1 MSNPI
6 PIKRKFSAVNNK
18 ENIKYT
24 NNFQQKKI
32 LNNKYKNHSQ
42 KDVSVPI
49 NSKLNNKII
58 EKYLNENNY
67 TKNIFNEKEN
77 SKIQNKENG
86 IPNPNNNNN
95 NLPEDIIID
104 NNLINNQINN
114 GNQEYITINDI
125 IGEKCEINLDILR
138 LFFNNFEQSKT
149 SRKNMGVIKSYGV
162 NTYQGIV
169 RNYNEDRVSIII
181 NMNKPKDFVKGK
193 WPKTS
198 FFGIYDGHGGE
209 GCSEYLRDN
218 LHKLICNNEKF
229 PEDIPGAIK
238 LGISKAEQDFLNNF
252 ALSENKE
259 EIIDKSGSCAII
271 ILIVDTNIYIANVG
285 DSRCLLSMDNGN
297 KYLEVTKDHKPN
309 SPNEIIR
316 IKKNGGNIYQSQTV
330 IANTENFD
338 LNGKI
343 LIGPY
348 RVLPGRLSVSRTIGD
363 AEAKLVKFGGNPNV
377 IICEPEIYYYDL
389 KKENIDFLILGC
401 DGIYDQMSNKE
412 VLDCAWMV
420 IKEKENIIVKES
432 KNIHNHSGLI
442 VDLIIKSSLARKSF
456 DNVTCLFVALKD
468 LGIKEMEQNEN
479 NNEQNIKE
487 NGSKSDNGVAIQNI
501 FPFPS
506 PEESTGGVNPQN
518 NNNKNNFEK
527 IYTIKRRSNIISK
540 KDINNLNNE
549 ETKCKTNRNDNRT
562 DPMDNNKIM
571 NNKIYN
577 TDYKVGSLKLNNDI
591 EYNKN
596 GQIYN
601 KDNPNLKD
609 FNIEKNHENY
619 RKIETKQSIRKEN
632 FDENENLSHNKYPS
646 SNLIAYSKKNQSFN
660 KKINKYLISLNNN
673 NNSSGINN
681 NNLNN
686 TNYKQIKKTNDYN
699 NYATYAT
706 KKISGGNIINRKNFE
721 INTNKKNSN
730 NSEIFKP
737 VSKFNLN
744 YQQPLKVIESK
755 NSFTNSTKNLSLTN
769 KNSIIVNNI
778 NNINKNNNQNQIN
791 HVNTKTHRYIITNKD
806 NRNSAYIT
814 FNNNNINIA
823 NKINTTQN
831 ENIYNDKFKKKYVNL
846 NEQYKFQ
853 SQLMNNSINSNNASY
868 YNQNLN
874 QRKAKKHLSI
884 NNPETNSNSMFS
896 SNTFIGI
903 KNINNPL
910 GSRIKRDINSKIRQ
924 MSMQKSLPNNN
935 FRDFRVNQKINGVNS
950 RHNLSMQ
957 SIQLTNNMNN
967 YNYGDKIHKMKTY
980 KFNGDKNYQS
990 STNNSSHKINNY
1002 TFGKY
1007 NINNN
1012 NYLMTDLGRTK
1023 KEFLFADN
1031 KNNKFF

>member
-6 PIKRKFSAVNNK
+6 PMKRKFSALNNK
-18 ENIKYT
+18 ENIKYS
-24 NNFQQKKI
+24 NNFQQKKMI
-32 LNNKYKNHSQ
+32 NNKYKNHSQ
-42 KDVSVPI
+42 KDVTLPI

-67 TKNIFNEKEN
+67 TKNIFNGKEN
-77 SKIQNKENG
+77 SKNQGGENG
-86 IPNPNNNNN
+86 ILIQNNNN
-95 NLPEDIIID
+95 NLPEDNIIID
-104 NNLINNQINN
+104 NNAINNQINN
-114 GNQEYITINDI
+114 GKQEFITINDI

-138 LFFNNFEQSKT
+138 LFFNNFEESKT

-181 NMNKPKDFVKGK
+181 NMNKPKDFIKGK

-238 LGISKAEQDFLNNF
+238 LGISKAEQDFLNNY
-252 ALSENKE
+252 ALSDNKE

-297 KYLEVTKDHKPN
+297 KYIEVTQDHKPN
-309 SPNEIIR
+309 SPKEIIR

-330 IANTENFD
+330 ITNTENFD

-363 AEAKLVKFGGNPNV
+363 AEAKIVKFGGNPNV
-377 IICEPEIYYYDL
+377 IICEPEIFFYDL

-401 DGIYDQMSNKE
+401 DGIFDQMSNKE

-420 IKEKENIIVKES
+420 IKEKENILIKES

-442 VDLIIKSSLARKSF
+442 VDLILKSSLARKSF

-468 LGIKEMEQNEN
+468 LGIKELEQNEK
-479 NNEQNIKE
+479 NNEKNIKE
-487 NGSKSDNGVAIQNI
+487 NGSKSDNGVALHNI

-506 PEESTGGVNPQN
+506 PEDPTGGGNTQNSN
-518 NNNKNNFEK
+518 NNNNFEK
-527 IYTIKRRSNIISK
+527 IYTIKRRSNIIPK

-549 ETKCKTNRNDNRT
+549 ETKYKANRNDNRI
-562 DPMDNNKIM
+562 DLLDKNKII

-577 TDYKVGSLKLNNDI
+577 TDYKLSSLKLNNDI
-591 EYNKN
+591 EYKKN
-596 GQIYN
+596 IEIYN
-601 KDNPNLKD
+601 KENPYN
-609 FNIEKNHENY
+609 EKNHDNY
-619 RKIETKQSIRKEN
+619 RKIEAKQNIHKEN
-632 FDENENLSHNKYPS
+632 YDENENSSHNKYPS
-646 SNLIAYSKKNQSFN
+646 SNLMAYSKKNQSFN

-673 NNSSGINN
+673 NNNGVNNNINN
-681 NNLNN
+681 S
-686 TNYKQIKKTNDYN
+686 NYKQIKKTNDNN

-706 KKISGGNIINRKNFE
+706 KKISGGNIINRKNIE
-721 INTNKKNSN
+721 INTNKKNNN
-730 NSEIFKP
+730 NSEMFKP
-737 VSKFNLN
+737 ISKFNLN

-769 KNSIIVNNI
+769 KNSIILNNI
-778 NNINKNNNQNQIN
+778 SKNQNQIN
-791 HVNTKTHRYIITNKD
+791 HANTKTHRYIISNKD
-806 NRNSAYIT
+806 NRNSAYIS
-814 FNNNNINIA
+814 FNNNNFNIT

-831 ENIYNDKFKKKYVNL
+831 ENKYNDKFKKKYANL
-846 NEQYKFQ
+846 NEQYKYQ
-853 SQLMNNSINSNNASY
+853 SQLMNNSINNNNSSY

-874 QRKAKKHLSI
+874 QRKTKKHLSI
-884 NNPETNSNSMFS
+884 NNTETNSNSMFS
-896 SNTFIGI
+896 SNTFISI

-910 GSRIKRDINSKIRQ
+910 GSRLKRDINSKIRQ

-935 FRDFRVNQKINGVNS
+935 FRDFKVNQKMNGVNS

-957 SIQLTNNMNN
+957 SIQLSNNMNN
-967 YNYGDKIHKMKTY
+967 YNYGDNIYKMKTY
-980 KFNGDKNYQS
+980 KFNGDKNYQNS
-990 STNNSSHKINNY
+990 ANNSSHKISNY
-1002 TFGKY
+1002 TFGKN

-1031 KNNKFF
+1031 KNNKIFK

>member
-6 PIKRKFSAVNNK
+6 PMKRKFSALNNK
-18 ENIKYT
+18 ENIKYS
-24 NNFQQKKI
+24 NNFQQKKMI
-32 LNNKYKNHSQ
+32 NNKYKNHSQ
-42 KDVSVPI
+42 KDVTLPI

-67 TKNIFNEKEN
+67 TKNIFNGKEN
-77 SKIQNKENG
+77 SKNHGGENG
-86 IPNPNNNNN
+86 ILIQNNNN
-95 NLPEDIIID
+95 NLPEDNIIID
-104 NNLINNQINN
+104 NNVINNQINN
-114 GNQEYITINDI
+114 GKQEFITINDI

-138 LFFNNFEQSKT
+138 LFFNNFEESKT

-181 NMNKPKDFVKGK
+181 NMNKPKDFIKGK

-238 LGISKAEQDFLNNF
+238 LGISKAEQDFLNNY
-252 ALSENKE
+252 ALSDNKE

-297 KYLEVTKDHKPN
+297 KYIEVTQDHKPN
-309 SPNEIIR
+309 SPKEIIR

-330 IANTENFD
+330 ITNTENFD

-363 AEAKLVKFGGNPNV
+363 AEAKIVKFGGNPNV
-377 IICEPEIYYYDL
+377 IICEPEIFFYDL

-401 DGIYDQMSNKE
+401 DGIFDQMSNKE

-420 IKEKENIIVKES
+420 IKEKENILIKES

-442 VDLIIKSSLARKSF
+442 VDLILKSSLARKSF

-468 LGIKEMEQNEN
+468 LGIKELEQNEKI
-479 NNEQNIKE
+479 NEKNIKE
-487 NGSKSDNGVAIQNI
+487 NGSKSDNGVALHNI

-506 PEESTGGVNPQN
+506 PEDPTGGGNTQNSN
-518 NNNKNNFEK
+518 NNNNFEK
-527 IYTIKRRSNIISK
+527 IYTIKRRSNIIPK

-549 ETKCKTNRNDNRT
+549 ETKYKANRNDNRIELL
-562 DPMDNNKIM
+562 DKNKIM

-577 TDYKVGSLKLNNDI
+577 TDYKLSSLKLNNDI
-591 EYNKN
+591 EYKKN
-596 GQIYN
+596 IEIYN
-601 KDNPNLKD
+601 KENPYND
-609 FNIEKNHENY
+609 KNHDNY
-619 RKIETKQSIRKEN
+619 RKIEAKQNVHKEN
-632 FDENENLSHNKYPS
+632 YEENENSSHNKYPS
-646 SNLIAYSKKNQSFN
+646 SNLMAYSKKNQSFN

-673 NNSSGINN
+673 NNNGVNNNINN
-681 NNLNN
+681 S
-686 TNYKQIKKTNDYN
+686 NYKQIKKTNDNN

-706 KKISGGNIINRKNFE
+706 KKISGGNIINRKNIE
-721 INTNKKNSN
+721 INTNKKNNN
-730 NSEIFKP
+730 NSEMFKP
-737 VSKFNLN
+737 ISKFNLN

-769 KNSIIVNNI
+769 KNSIISNNI
-778 NNINKNNNQNQIN
+778 SKNQNQIN
-791 HVNTKTHRYIITNKD
+791 HANTKTHRYIISNKD
-806 NRNSAYIT
+806 NRNSAYIS
-814 FNNNNINIA
+814 FNNNNFNIT

-831 ENIYNDKFKKKYVNL
+831 ENKYNDKFKKKYANL
-846 NEQYKFQ
+846 NEQYKYQ
-853 SQLMNNSINSNNASY
+853 SQLMNNSINNNNSSY

-874 QRKAKKHLSI
+874 QRKTKKHLSI
-884 NNPETNSNSMFS
+884 NNTETNSNSMFS
-896 SNTFIGI
+896 SNTFINI

-910 GSRIKRDINSKIRQ
+910 GSRLKRDINSKIRQ

-935 FRDFRVNQKINGVNS
+935 FRDFRVNQKMNGVNS

-967 YNYGDKIHKMKTY
+967 YNYGDKIYKMKTY
-980 KFNGDKNYQS
+980 KFNGDKNYQNS
-990 STNNSSHKINNY
+990 ANNSSHKISNY
-1002 TFGKY
+1002 TFGKN

-1031 KNNKFF
+1031 KNNKIFK

>member
-6 PIKRKFSAVNNK
+6 PMKRKFSALNNK
-18 ENIKYT
+18 ENIKYS
-24 NNFQQKKI
+24 NNFQQKKMI
-32 LNNKYKNHSQ
+32 NNKYKNHSQ
-42 KDVSVPI
+42 KDVTLPI

-67 TKNIFNEKEN
+67 TKNIFNGKEN
-77 SKIQNKENG
+77 SKNHGGENG
-86 IPNPNNNNN
+86 ILIQNNNN
-95 NLPEDIIID
+95 NLPEDNIIID
-104 NNLINNQINN
+104 NNAINNQINN
-114 GNQEYITINDI
+114 GKQEFITINDI

-138 LFFNNFEQSKT
+138 LFFNNFEESKT

-181 NMNKPKDFVKGK
+181 NMNKPKDFIKGK

-238 LGISKAEQDFLNNF
+238 LGISKAEQDFLNNY
-252 ALSENKE
+252 ALSDNKE

-297 KYLEVTKDHKPN
+297 KYIEVTQDHKPN
-309 SPNEIIR
+309 SPKEIIR

-330 IANTENFD
+330 ITNTENFD

-363 AEAKLVKFGGNPNV
+363 AEAKIVKFGGNPNV
-377 IICEPEIYYYDL
+377 IICEPEIFFYDL

-401 DGIYDQMSNKE
+401 DGIFDQMSNKE

-420 IKEKENIIVKES
+420 IKEKENILIKES

-442 VDLIIKSSLARKSF
+442 VDLILKSSLARKSF

-468 LGIKEMEQNEN
+468 LGIKELEQNEKI
-479 NNEQNIKE
+479 NEKNIKE
-487 NGSKSDNGVAIQNI
+487 NGSKSDNGVALHNI

-506 PEESTGGVNPQN
+506 PEDPTGGGNTQNSN
-518 NNNKNNFEK
+518 NNNNFEK
-527 IYTIKRRSNIISK
+527 IYTIKRRSNIIPK

-549 ETKCKTNRNDNRT
+549 ETKYKANRNDNRIELL
-562 DPMDNNKIM
+562 DNNKIM

-577 TDYKVGSLKLNNDI
+577 TDYKLSSLKLNNDI
-591 EYNKN
+591 EYKKN
-596 GQIYN
+596 IEIYN
-601 KDNPNLKD
+601 KENPYND
-609 FNIEKNHENY
+609 KNHDNYKKIEAKQNVHKENY
-619 RKIETKQSIRKEN
+619 E
-632 FDENENLSHNKYPS
+632 ENENSSHNKYPS
-646 SNLIAYSKKNQSFN
+646 SNLMAYSKKNQSFN

-673 NNSSGINN
+673 NNNGVNNNINN
-681 NNLNN
+681 S
-686 TNYKQIKKTNDYN
+686 NYKQIKKTNDNN

-706 KKISGGNIINRKNFE
+706 KKISGGNIINRKNIE
-721 INTNKKNSN
+721 INTNKKNNN
-730 NSEIFKP
+730 NSEMFKP
-737 VSKFNLN
+737 ISKFNLN

-769 KNSIIVNNI
+769 KNSIISNNI
-778 NNINKNNNQNQIN
+778 SKNHNQIN
-791 HVNTKTHRYIITNKD
+791 HANTKTHRYIISNKD
-806 NRNSAYIT
+806 NRNSAYIS
-814 FNNNNINIA
+814 FNNNNFNIT

-831 ENIYNDKFKKKYVNL
+831 ENKYNDKFKKKYANL
-846 NEQYKFQ
+846 NEQYKYQ
-853 SQLMNNSINSNNASY
+853 SQLMNNSINNNNSSY

-874 QRKAKKHLSI
+874 QRKTKKHLSI
-884 NNPETNSNSMFS
+884 NNTETNSNSMFS
-896 SNTFIGI
+896 SNTFINI

-910 GSRIKRDINSKIRQ
+910 GSRLKRDINSKIRQ

-935 FRDFRVNQKINGVNS
+935 FRDFRVNQKMNGVNS

-967 YNYGDKIHKMKTY
+967 YNYGDKIYKMKTY
-980 KFNGDKNYQS
+980 KFNGDKNYQNS
-990 STNNSSHKINNY
+990 ANNSSHKISNY
-1002 TFGKY
+1002 TFGKN

-1031 KNNKFF
+1031 KNNKIFK

>member
-1 MSNPI
+1 MSNQI
-6 PIKRKFSAVNNK
+6 PIKRKFSAINNK
-18 ENIKYT
+18 ENIKYS
-24 NNFQQKKI
+24 NNFQQKKMI
-32 LNNKYKNHSQ
+32 NNKYKNHSQ
-42 KDVSVPI
+42 KDVSLPI
-49 NSKLNNKII
+49 NSKLNHKII

-67 TKNIFNEKEN
+67 AKNIFNEKEN
-77 SKIQNKENG
+77 SKNQNKENG
-86 IPNPNNNNN
+86 IPNQNNNNFS
-95 NLPEDIIID
+95 EDNIIID

-114 GNQEYITINDI
+114 GNQDFITINDI
-125 IGEKCEINLDILR
+125 IGEKCELNLDILR

-181 NMNKPKDFVKGK
+181 NMNKPKDFIKGK

-238 LGISKAEQDFLNNF
+238 LGISNAEQDFLNNY

-285 DSRCLLSMDNGN
+285 DSRCLISMDDGN

-309 SPNEIIR
+309 SPTEIIR

-330 IANTENFD
+330 ITNTENLD

-377 IICEPEIYYYDL
+377 IICEPEIYFYDL

-420 IKEKENIIVKES
+420 IKEKENIIIKES

-442 VDLIIKSSLARKSF
+442 VDLILKSSLARKSF

-468 LGIKEMEQNEN
+468 LGIKEIEPNEN
-479 NNEQNIKE
+479 NIEQNIKE

-506 PEESTGGVNPQN
+506 PEEPAGGSNSQN

-549 ETKCKTNRNDNRT
+549 ETKCKTNRNDNRIELL
-562 DPMDNNKIM
+562 DNNKIM

-577 TDYKVGSLKLNNDI
+577 TDYKMGSLKLNNDI

-596 GQIYN
+596 WHIYN
-601 KDNPNLKD
+601 KDNQNQNVK
-609 FNIEKNHENY
+609 NIEKKLDNY
-619 RKIETKQSIRKEN
+619 RKIETKQNIHN
-632 FDENENLSHNKYPS
+632 DESENLSHNKYPS
-646 SNLIAYSKKNQSFN
+646 SNLMAYSKKNQSFS
-660 KKINKYLISLNNN
+660 KKINKYLVNLNNN
-673 NNSSGINN
+673 NNTNGNN
-681 NNLNN
+681 NINH

-706 KKISGGNIINRKNFE
+706 KKISGGNIINRKNLE
-721 INTNKKNSN
+721 INTKQKNSN

-737 VSKFNLN
+737 ISKFNLN
-744 YQQPLKVIESK
+744 YQQPLKIIESK

-778 NNINKNNNQNQIN
+778 NNINKTQNQIN
-791 HVNTKTHRYIITNKD
+791 HANTKTHRYIISKD
-806 NRNSAYIT
+806 NRNSAYIS
-814 FNNNNINIA
+814 FNNNINIT

-831 ENIYNDKFKKKYVNL
+831 ENIYNDKFKKKFVNL
-846 NEQYKFQ
+846 NEQYKYQ
-853 SQLMNNSINSNNASY
+853 SQLMSNSINNNNSSY

-874 QRKAKKHLSI
+874 QRKTKKHLSI

-896 SNTFIGI
+896 SNTFISI
-903 KNINNPL
+903 KNTNNPL
-910 GSRIKRDINSKIRQ
+910 GSRLKRDINSKIRQ

-935 FRDFRVNQKINGVNS
+935 FRDFRVNQKIGVNS

-957 SIQLTNNMNN
+957 SIQLTNNINN
-967 YNYGDKIHKMKTY
+967 YNYGDKIHKVKTY
-980 KFNGDKNYQS
+980 KFNADKNYQS

-1031 KNNKFF
+1031 KINKIF